1 MLEGVKTTGFCDII
15 LDAEKRMIYGK
26 CNNINSFSL
35 VVEYYDD
42 KNMLVLL
49 FYDKKG
55 LYERREV
62 TNGNITL
69 YENEYGD
76 GFKYEYDSFG
86 NKLWE
91 IPIKEWKRII
101 NREKVLNHLINE

>member
-1 MLEGVKTTGFCDII
+1 MLEGIKTAGFCDTI
-15 LDAEKRMIYGK
+15 LDVEKRMVYGK
-26 CNNINSFSL
+26 YIGISGFSL
-35 VVEYYDD
+35 VVEYCDD

-49 FYDKKG
+49 FYHKKVI
-55 LYERREV
+55 YERREV
-62 TNGNITL
+62 TNGKLTL
-69 YENEYGD
+69 YENEVGD

-101 NREKVLNHLINE
+101 NREKVLNKLINE